1 MVEGFIFL
9 AYVLGTA
16 FGFYWGLARGQ
27 KQGIVDTIDNLNEI
41 ISPLAKWDEGFDGL
55 IQLICIK
62 MISEKLKE
70 NNE

>member
-27 KQGIVDTIDNLNEI
+27 KQGIVDTIDNLIEQGYLKYKGVKSNPEI
-41 ISPLAKWDEGFDGL
+41 MKHDEDY
-55 IQLICIK
+55 
-62 MISEKLKE
+62 
-70 NNE
+70 